1 MRRSYLMGGTFSVIG
16 TDRKKNRM
24 HYVRGGRY
32 ASHFK
37 RDSQNPLGFGIGIEL
52 V

>member
-1 MRRSYLMGGTFSVIG
+1 MVCKPKG
-16 TDRKKNRM
+16 
-24 HYVRGGRY
+24 Y
-32 ASHFK
+32 ASHFE